1 MKTIC
6 IHDKNEI
13 ETFLR
18 GNVFLNIY
26 SLGDLDDFFWPYTT
40 WYALTDS
47 AGIRSIALIYTGGS
61 LPCLHAL
68 AEDDK
73 ANYTEELLR
82 CLIPI
87 LPRRFHAH
95 LMLGSESILE
105 EYYRLQPFG
114 KHDKMALTDKS
125 ILAGIDT
132 SEAEGLSMSN
142 LSEIISLFERAYPGN
157 YFEPRMLETK
167 KYFGIRESGELV
179 GVAGVHVY
187 STRYRVAALGNITTH
202 PDYRGQGYGRVVT
215 ARVCKSLLSEIDH
228 IGLNVK
234 ADNTSAI
241 KCYERLGFE
250 VINSYGEFEVD
261 LKSYGKRS

>member
-1 MKTIC
+1 MKAIC
-6 IHDKNEI
+6 LHNKDTI

-18 GNVFLNIY
+18 GNVFVNIY

-47 AGIRSIALIYTGGS
+47 TGIRAIALIYTGGN

-95 LMLGSESILE
+95 LMLGSERIFAEFYDLRP
-105 EYYRLQPFG
+105 YG
-114 KHDKMALTDKS
+114 KHHRMALTDKS
-125 ILAGIDT
+125 LLASINT

-142 LSEIISLFERAYPGN
+142 LGEITSLFATAYPGN
-157 YFEPRMLETK
+157 FFEPRMLETK

-179 GVAGVHVY
+179 SVAGVHVY
-187 STRYRVAALGNITTH
+187 SARYRVTALGNITTH
-202 PDYRGQGYGRVVT
+202 PDYRGRGYGKTVT
-215 ARVCKSLLSEIDH
+215 ARVCQSLLRDIEH

-234 ADNTSAI
+234 ADNISAI

-250 VINSYGEFEVD
+250 VINSYGEFEVE
-261 LKSYGKRS
+261 LKSP